1 MTYATW
7 DKMAGV
13 YSGCNLTLVRDR
25 LVAISGLARLF
36 EARLGDEY
44 ISRLWRRKLESQLLW
59 TAANPCQRIT
69 PCLAPS
75 WPWASLDDRCCL
87 EWRGYFEHMID
98 ASVTV
103 QQVGIMGN
111 SSADPPEYYIGLLDP
126 PGRLR
131 ILCEYLFQTTMSP
144 KKVSCRAYSAQ
155 VDGCGITFYV
165 YAIFDCQSA
174 FDTDQTSQIK
184 LFFVPVQVFK
194 DYNLSDTEEDI
205 MEPGE
210 PTDRGIDD
218 RGNW

>member
-1 MTYATW
+1 
-7 DKMAGV
+7 
-13 YSGCNLTLVRDR
+13 
-25 LVAISGLARLF
+25 
-36 EARLGDEY
+36 
-44 ISRLWRRKLESQLLW
+44 
-59 TAANPCQRIT
+59 
-69 PCLAPS
+69 
-75 WPWASLDDRCCL
+75 
-87 EWRGYFEHMID
+87 MID

-111 SSADPPEYYIGLLDP
+111 SSADPPEYYIGLLDS

-131 ILCEYLFQTTMSP
+131 ILCEYLFQITMSP

-155 VDGCGITFYV
+155 VDGCGIKFYV

-210 PTDRGIDD
+210 PTDAEGLMIEETGDARGQFRRVGCLSCGLQALQEASTDSAYHIDD
-218 RGNW
+218 SKCVQTIVDGVGQRRFIIDIV